1 MPYARRNFKRT
12 RKTYRRSRK
21 GRSRRRFAR
30 KSFSKVPRGLRAGL
44 YIPKE
49 AFVKLP
55 FTQVLRSPALVAGAP
70 WVLGYNGNG
79 ICCPETSGAVVP
91 STGDSYPLGL
101 SQYAGFYK
109 YYKVLGSSIK
119 VNINN
124 TASGA
129 SQAWTCLL
137 AAQGL
142 NGDTDSD
149 SNYQTMLGASP
160 QDLISYPGASWRIVS
175 TAAGSQ
181 SNIFLKGFR
190 KTKTM
195 LGRKDIRDNDDV
207 QGLLPGTD
215 TSNVNGRN
223 PEGAG
228 AGAGYS
234 GSWFW
239 MIKIDPTEIGNQTEG
254 AYQVIV
260 KIKYYVQLYG
270 RDFNVQVS
278 VPEE

>member
-30 KSFSKVPRGLRAGL
+30 KSFSKVPRSLRAGL

-55 FTQVLRSPALVAGAP
+55 FTQVLRSPASTFGAP
-70 WVLGYNGNG
+70 WILSYNGNG
-79 ICCPETSGAVVP
+79 ITCPQTSSVSVP
-91 STGDSYPLGL
+91 FPGDLYPLGL

-119 VNINN
+119 VNISSNA
-124 TASGA
+124 TGLI
-129 SQAWTCLL
+129 QAWTSLL

-142 NGDTDSD
+142 NGDTDTS
-149 SNYQTMLGASP
+149 SNYMTMLNADP
-160 QDLISYPGASWRIVS
+160 QDLISYPGCSWRILS
-175 TAAGSQ
+175 SQSGSQ

-195 LGRKDIRDNDDV
+195 LGRKDIRDNDDC

-215 TSNVNGRN
+215 DTYPNGSNPSSATN
-223 PEGAG
+223 
-228 AGAGYS
+228 S

-239 MIKIDPTEIGNQTEG
+239 MIKIDPTENASIAEG
-254 AYQVIV
+254 SYQVIV

-270 RDFNVQVS
+270 RDFNIQVQV
-278 VPEE
+278 PQE